1 MFPGKWFGV
10 LEEKE
15 HVMVPEAENLN
26 ELEYTLFTEKIN
38 VLRKG
43 CFLENSLVFW
53 KRRNICDVVPEA
65 EKFE

>member
-38 VLRKG
+38 VGRKG
-43 CFLENSLVFW
+43 CFLENGLVFW
-53 KRRNICDVVPEA
+53 KRRNM
-65 EKFE
+65 